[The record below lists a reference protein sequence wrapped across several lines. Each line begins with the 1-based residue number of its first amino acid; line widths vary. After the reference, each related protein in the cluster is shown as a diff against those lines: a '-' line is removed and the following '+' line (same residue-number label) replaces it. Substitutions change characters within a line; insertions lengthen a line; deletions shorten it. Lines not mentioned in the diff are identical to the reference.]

1 MRSLR
6 LLLGHT
12 SRKHLLVCRS
22 TPPITHLWQTKSFS
36 QSSLANKALV
46 NKSSSYISR
55 IPNKIII
62 DLSRNEVITSPSF
75 QKIVEGLT

>member
-1 MRSLR
+1 MS
-6 LLLGHT
+6 
-12 SRKHLLVCRS
+12 
-22 TPPITHLWQTKSFS
+22 HLWQTKSFS